1 MDSGAWWATVHEVAK
16 SRTRLSDLTFT
27 SQLSI
32 YGSEQK
38 LWKYM
43 LEMDK
48 IQMLNKEPTYK
59 LSTKKVIISQWLK
72 LKTL

>member
-1 MDSGAWWATVHEVAK
+1 MTWHSLLDND
-16 SRTRLSDLTFT
+16 RLFPSKTWINFLLT

-43 LEMDK
+43 LKMGK
-48 IQMLNKEPTYK
+48 IQNLNKEPIYK
-59 LSTKKVIISQWLK
+59 SSTKKVIISQWLI
-72 LKTL
+72 LKIL

>member
-1 MDSGAWWATVHEVAK
+1 
-16 SRTRLSDLTFT
+16 
-27 SQLSI
+27 
-32 YGSEQK
+32 
-38 LWKYM
+38 M